1 MMRKKEK
8 VITMTVTLILAVIL
22 ICIKVTHFVIIERP
36 LKQCRI
42 VSAYHLTVD
51 TNGAQIDQSWL
62 FEKDDLTYLD
72 ALLNP
77 PTNDMILE
85 HLKKEM
91 GHIPADY
98 IEFLKQCNGLTLY
111 HSGDYCL
118 FDAQEILSF
127 HFSNDNLLCRSAW
140 KIGYWMGYDIVINV
154 DDIEKEYLY
163 AGDCCSTDE
172 FICVGNI
179 LNFIEEIVKNG
190 GDPYWT
196 INENQ
201 YRDFSKK

>member
-1 MMRKKEK
+1 MNGLDK
-8 VITMTVTLILAVIL
+8 VI
-22 ICIKVTHFVIIERP
+22 E
-36 LKQCRI
+36 
-42 VSAYHLTVD
+42 HL
-51 TNGAQIDQSWL
+51 NHAH
-62 FEKDDLTYLD
+62 LD

-127 HFSNDNLLCRSAW
+127 HFSNDYVGRHGKLD
-140 KIGYWMGYDIVINV
+140 IGWDMILSLTWM
-154 DDIEKEYLY
+154 
-163 AGDCCSTDE
+163 T
-172 FICVGNI
+172 
-179 LNFIEEIVKNG
+179 
-190 GDPYWT
+190 
-196 INENQ
+196 
-201 YRDFSKK
+201 

>member
-1 MMRKKEK
+1 MNGLDK
-8 VITMTVTLILAVIL
+8 VIEHPNHA
-22 ICIKVTHFVIIERP
+22 H
-36 LKQCRI
+36 
-42 VSAYHLTVD
+42 
-51 TNGAQIDQSWL
+51 
-62 FEKDDLTYLD
+62 LD

-127 HFSNDNLLCRSAW
+127 ILVMIIYYVGRHGKLD
-140 KIGYWMGYDIVINV
+140 IGWDMILSLTWM
-154 DDIEKEYLY
+154 
-163 AGDCCSTDE
+163 T
-172 FICVGNI
+172 
-179 LNFIEEIVKNG
+179 
-190 GDPYWT
+190 
-196 INENQ
+196 
-201 YRDFSKK
+201 